1 MIALKIMWLELEHNL
16 STLTLEYS
24 FLVKDSLC
32 FQVHLRC
39 PKLGVCW
46 WNIVRFPL
54 DKLRAGLKVKQA
66 VVPPKQDIAVF
77 FLLVKTASNGQLQ
90 NTMKAYSFQTFNHSL
105 NNTVHPVLFL

>member
-1 MIALKIMWLELEHNL
+1 MIALKMMRLELEHNL
-16 STLTLEYS
+16 STLTVEYT

-32 FQVHLRC
+32 FQVRLHR
-39 PKLGVCW
+39 PELGVCW

-77 FLLVKTASNGQLQ
+77 F
-90 NTMKAYSFQTFNHSL
+90 SFG
-105 NNTVHPVLFL
+105 